1 MRMPALLKGL
11 ALAAIAI
18 LFVACARPPADPA
31 DAMTA
36 DSFAEHVRTLSSD
49 AFEGRAPASVGEAR
63 TVRYLIERFAAL
75 GLRPGNGRSWTQDM
89 PLVGITGTASALT
102 IAGGGEALRFEPGV
116 DAVLFTKRVQEKVA
130 LDASELVFVGYGVSA
145 PELGWDDYKG
155 LDVRGKT
162 LLMLVNDPDFGAS
175 PSPQGGAAS
184 PSPQGGAA
192 SPSPQGGAVSAPPEG
207 DRSAQV
213 GAFGGKRMTY
223 YGRWTY
229 KYEEAARR
237 GAAGVL
243 LIHDDDAAGY
253 GWGVV
258 TGSWTGEQF
267 DLETED
273 GNAGRAAVEGWLTR
287 GAALQVFNAAG
298 QDLVQLEVA
307 ARAADFK
314 PVTLGLKAST
324 DITNAIRRQPSKNVV
339 ALLPGS
345 ERPDEIVLFMAHWD
359 HLGVDPAHP
368 GDDDIFNGAI
378 DNATGTAA
386 LLELAAAFAAMDPP
400 PPRSIAFVAVTAEE
414 SGLLGSKHYAEHPV
428 FPLGQTVGAIN
439 IDAMNVDGRTRD
451 VVVIGR
457 GASELE
463 ALLERAAAVQG
474 RVLSDEDSPEKGY
487 FYRSDHFNLA
497 KGGVP
502 VLYAEGGVDLLEG
515 GTAAGR
521 AASER
526 YRAHDYHKPSDEYS
540 ANWDL
545 DGAFEDLRLYFSVG
559 RELAT
564 GDTWPN
570 WHAGNEFRAA
580 RDASRPAK
588 P

>member
-1 MRMPALLKGL
+1 MPAPVPLRL
-11 ALAAIAI
+11 ALGATAALLA
-18 LFVACARPPADPA
+18 ACARPPADPA

-36 DSFAEHVRTLSSD
+36 ESFTEHVRVLSSD

-63 TVRYLIERFAAL
+63 TVRYLTEQFAAI
-75 GLRPGNGRSWTQDM
+75 GLRPGNGRSWTQDV
-89 PLVGITGTASALT
+89 PLVGITGKPQALT
-102 IAGGGEALRFEPGV
+102 IEGAGEPLRFEAGV
-116 DAVLFTKRVQEKVA
+116 DAVLGTKRVQEQVV
-130 LDASELVFVGYGVSA
+130 LTASELVFVGYGVTA
-145 PELGWDDYKG
+145 PEVGWDDYKG

-162 LLMLVNDPDFGAS
+162 LLMLVNDPDFAAAVPPTGGDATE
-175 PSPQGGAAS
+175 PS
-184 PSPQGGAA
+184 
-192 SPSPQGGAVSAPPEG
+192 
-207 DRSAQV
+207 
-213 GAFGGKRMTY
+213 AFGGKRMTY

-243 LIHDDDAAGY
+243 LVHDDAAAGY

-267 DLETED
+267 DLENAD

-287 GAALQVFNAAG
+287 GAAQQVLAAAG
-298 QDLVQLEVA
+298 QDLAKLEVA
-307 ARAADFK
+307 ARAADFQ
-314 PVTLGLKAST
+314 PVALGLKAST
-324 DITNAIRRQPSKNVV
+324 SITNTIRRQASKNVV
-339 ALLPGS
+339 ALLPGA
-345 ERPDEIVLFMAHWD
+345 ERPDEVVLFIAHWD
-359 HLGVDPAHP
+359 HLGIDPAHP

-378 DNATGTAA
+378 DNATGTAG
-386 LLELAAAFAAMDPP
+386 LLELAKAFAAMDPP
-400 PPRSIAFVAVTAEE
+400 PARSIAFVAVTAEE
-414 SGLLGSKHYAEHPV
+414 SGLLGSKHYAANPV
-428 FPLGQTVGAIN
+428 FPLAQTAGAIN
-439 IDAMNVDGRTRD
+439 IDSMNVDGRTRD

-463 ALLERAAAVQG
+463 ALLERAAAAQG
-474 RVLSDEDSPEKGY
+474 RVLADEDSPEKGF

-515 GTAAGR
+515 GVAAGR

-526 YRAHDYHKPSDEYS
+526 YRAHDYHRPSDEHS
-540 ANWDL
+540 ASWKL
-545 DGAFEDLRLYFSVG
+545 DGTLEDLRLYFAVG

-564 GDTWPN
+564 GDSWPN

-580 RDASRPAK
+580 RDASRPAT